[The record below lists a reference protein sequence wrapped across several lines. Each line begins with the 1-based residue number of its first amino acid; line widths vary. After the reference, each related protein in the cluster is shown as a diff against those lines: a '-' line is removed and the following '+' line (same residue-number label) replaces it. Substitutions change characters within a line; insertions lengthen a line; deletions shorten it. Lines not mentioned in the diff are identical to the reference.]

1 MSVETLHMLSTISFI
16 IAAIMLVLS
25 AVFFIVYK
33 IPRVI
38 GDITGVE
45 AKKNIERIRK
55 QNEETGKKVYK
66 PSPVNIA
73 RGKIT
78 DKLTISGQLVSKAD
92 NIVTYEGLPQI
103 FTEQLNDSG
112 ETTVLDQDFKVANET
127 TVLYPDP
134 EQEAGSMFSIEFE
147 ISHTDSTEI
156 IE

>member
-134 EQEAGSMFSIEFE
+134 EQKAGSMFSIELE

>member
-1 MSVETLHMLSTISFI
+1 MSLETLHMLSTISFI

-66 PSPVNIA
+66 PSTVNIA

-78 DKLTISGQLVSKAD
+78 DKLTISGQLGSKAD

-127 TVLYPDP
+127 TVLYPHP
-134 EQEAGSMFSIEFE
+134 EQEADSMFSIELE

>member
-134 EQEAGSMFSIEFE
+134 EQKAGSMFSIEFE

>member
-134 EQEAGSMFSIEFE
+134 EQMAGSMFSIEFE

>member
-33 IPRVI
+33 IPMVI

-134 EQEAGSMFSIEFE
+134 EQEAGIMFSIEFE

>member
-92 NIVTYEGLPQI
+92 NIMTYEGLPQI

-134 EQEAGSMFSIEFE
+134 EQKAGSMFSIELE